1 MFWFLLSAA
10 SPSHCTL
17 STQSQAKILFYTL
30 PSAHLLTA
38 LCVFRTFGVLA
49 PQQHLTHSAPCTHT
63 KILFYTLPSAQCFVC
78 VWDGLEFWLLS
89 SSISLTLLPAL
100 TLTPKS
106 FLHTPLCSLPQWFV
120 CLSDGSVVVFF
131 FKSCLRFLPW
141 CPGISCSFQMKI
153 FQVGCDILPR

>member
-38 LCVFRTFGVLA
+38 LCVFRTVWSFGSSAASHSLCSLHSHQNPVL
-49 PQQHLTHSAPCTHT
+49 HT
-63 KILFYTLPSAQCFVC
+63 PLGSVAQCFVC

-120 CLSDGSVVVFF
+120 CLSDGSVVGF
-131 FKSCLRFLPW
+131 FKILSAIPALVPW
-141 CPGISCSFQMKI
+141 NKLLLSNENIRSW
-153 FQVGCDILPR
+153 L